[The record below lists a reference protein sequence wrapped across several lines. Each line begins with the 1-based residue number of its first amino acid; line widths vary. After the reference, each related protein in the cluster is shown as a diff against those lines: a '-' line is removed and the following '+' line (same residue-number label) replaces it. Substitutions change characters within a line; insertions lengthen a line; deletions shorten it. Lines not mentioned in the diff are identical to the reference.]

1 MRVAIHQPNFMP
13 WMGLFQK
20 LYLAD
25 VFVLLDHVQA
35 SGGRSWLSRNRLI
48 VGGRSTWL
56 TVPIHKSGRF
66 GQRIRDVEINY
77 QADFVSKLLRTI
89 EYNYRKAPF
98 YDQVIP
104 AVSELFKRR
113 HKHIGQLNTE
123 FIRWVCSYLG
133 ISVRFVS
140 SSDLASRD
148 TEIGKSSG
156 NTLVLEICRAARATT
171 YISGNGCLH
180 FIEPASFERAGIVFR
195 FQRFEHHRYCQI
207 GSREF
212 ISHLSIL
219 DALLNVGAEE
229 TARLVCQTNL
239 SSSASGMEQKG
250 RQS

>member
-20 LYLAD
+20 LYMAD

-56 TVPIHKSGRF
+56 TVPSHKSGRF

-77 QADFVSKLLRTI
+77 QADFVSKLLKTI
-89 EYNYRKAPF
+89 EYNYKKAPF
-98 YDQVIP
+98 YGHVIP
-104 AVSELFKRR
+104 IVSELFETRYQ
-113 HKHIGQLNTE
+113 HIAQLNAE
-123 FIRWVCSYLG
+123 FIRWACSYLG
-133 ISVRFVS
+133 FSVRFVS
-140 SSDLASRD
+140 SSDLAVRHK
-148 TEIGKSSG
+148 EIEKVSG
-156 NTLVLEICRAARATT
+156 NALVLQVCRAARATT

-180 FIEPASFERAGIVFR
+180 FIEPASFERAGILFR
-195 FQRFEHHRYCQI
+195 FQHFEHPRYCQI

-212 ISHLSIL
+212 ISNLSIL

-229 TARLVCQTNL
+229 TARLVCQSSL
-239 SSSASGMEQKG
+239 SSFANVIEQTG
-250 RQS
+250 R